1 MKVNELDELGFD
13 MVDENEYSNG
23 DFTIFILSEDKIS
36 IIGENVDD
44 FLSIPEMI
52 CKKKID
58 LIHFFKLIGYDIQGK
73 NKVL

>member
-1 MKVNELDELGFD
+1 MKANELDELGFD

-58 LIHFFKLIGYDIQGK
+58 LIRFFKLIGYDIQGK